1 VNSLRD
7 YFHTDWAAMTLHDWL
22 GMSVTVIVFLI
33 MCGLFAYVMHPSN
46 KQRFENQ
53 RRLPSEDDEINM
65 EVKK

>member
-1 VNSLRD
+1 VNSLRE

-22 GMSVTVIVFLI
+22 GMSVTIIVFLV
-33 MCGLFAYVMHPSN
+33 MFALFVYIMHPSN
-46 KQRFENQ
+46 KQRFESQ